1 MMVGSVTTHETRSL
15 SLFSKEDQ
23 QIKSDIYVVSIG
35 HVIIIAAT
43 EIVLYP
49 IGCSIILA
57 MDLCH
62 IDE

>member
-1 MMVGSVTTHETRSL
+1 MVGSVTTYLTISL

-23 QIKSDIYVVSIG
+23 QRKSDLYVISIG
-35 HVIIIAAT
+35 HVIMIAAT
-43 EIVLYP
+43 EMVFYP